1 MTAYAGRQ
9 SQTEQPVVTLGSLM
23 EKVRHNRQ
31 ALMQYAHCKFKK
43 RHIMQQTCGNRVL
56 SLVIQSGLRGGI
68 SNRQYGYEPK
78 SGMGTDRNLGTNAE
92 GAESQHRVNRGKECH
107 GNSNEQEQ
115 GYHTISIVRCL
126 SIVLYCVLDTWTKML
141 RISIA
146 CAFFRRH
153 MVTQVMLDSQRFRS
167 RVRVGAFPLR
177 NQRPYS
183 PVLTPTAV
191 LLSR

>member
-1 MTAYAGRQ
+1 
-9 SQTEQPVVTLGSLM
+9 
-23 EKVRHNRQ
+23 
-31 ALMQYAHCKFKK
+31 
-43 RHIMQQTCGNRVL
+43 
-56 SLVIQSGLRGGI
+56 
-68 SNRQYGYEPK
+68 
-78 SGMGTDRNLGTNAE
+78 MGADRNLGTNAE

-115 GYHTISIVRCL
+115 GYHTISIVQCL
-126 SIVLYCVLDTWTKML
+126 SIVFNCVLDVMDEDVENIHNL
-141 RISIA
+141 
-146 CAFFRRH
+146 CFCRRH
-153 MVTQVMLDSQRFRS
+153 ILTQVVLDSQRFRA